1 MSNTHRTSRTRNSQE
16 IPQEPEEEPEEEE
29 AEIED
34 EPEETEPESEETE
47 QETRQRKKRD
57 SREDSGTSRKDGD
70 RSPTPMEV
78 LRQARAQLAELTG
91 LVPESVSS
99 FEQTED
105 GWSLEVEV
113 LELSRVPDTM
123 SLMGGY
129 QVELDPQGQ
138 LTGYRRVR
146 RYERGRADPRSGGR

>member
-1 MSNTHRTSRTRNSQE
+1 MSNTENTSQSQKTRKTPGSEDSQE
-16 IPQEPEEEPEEEE
+16 PQESHENKGSSTAGGRRP
-29 AEIED
+29 ALMD
-34 EPEETEPESEETE
+34 
-47 QETRQRKKRD
+47 
-57 SREDSGTSRKDGD
+57 
-70 RSPTPMEV
+70 V

-91 LVPESVSS
+91 LEPESVSS

-123 SLMGGY
+123 SLMGSY

-146 RYERGRADPRSGGR
+146 RYERGRADARR